1 MASGYFKTVGRPF
14 EGEPRIKT
22 TQKPRMMGKGK
33 EWESE
38 IQPTTNPYSRRA
50 KTANWS
56 PSPERRAP
64 TPPDTP
70 PPMDTGPGL

>member
-1 MASGYFKTVGRPF
+1 
-14 EGEPRIKT
+14 
-22 TQKPRMMGKGK
+22 MMGKGK

-56 PSPERRAP
+56 QGLR
-64 TPPDTP
+64 PDV
-70 PPMDTGPGL
+70 